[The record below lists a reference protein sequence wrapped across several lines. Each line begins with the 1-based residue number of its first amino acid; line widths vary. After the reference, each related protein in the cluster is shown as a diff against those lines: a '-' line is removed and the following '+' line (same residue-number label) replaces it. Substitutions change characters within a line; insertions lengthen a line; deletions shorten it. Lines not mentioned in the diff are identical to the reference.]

1 MSLEDNLIEIRKIA
15 SEPCSCTLVQQVG
28 EDWGVCKSCEA
39 TGILNE
45 LEEELEFRLNK
56 MKGELN
62 GNL

>member
-1 MSLEDNLIEIRKIA
+1 MSLDDNLKEMRKIA

-28 EDWGVCKSCEA
+28 NDWDACKSCEA

-56 MKGELN
+56 MKGD
-62 GNL
+62 